1 MKKIVKKFNNLVKNT
16 IVKLQNKTNNNLK
29 ISNFNKYL
37 ITIVCS
43 LFVYLFYLSIPI
55 LYDKT
60 WVQTN
65 IEKKLLNEFKINLST
80 SANISYRILPAPHF
94 LIKNSMVSMD
104 DTKKHKSTVEI
115 KNLKVFIS
123 QNNFFDKE
131 KIDIQEVIVDNVNFY
146 IFRNSFSILSDIS
159 INKFSNKKI
168 KINDSNIFLKDNFGE
183 IITIIKISKALLFFD
198 DKKLFNLLNLSG
210 EVYNIPFEFKYE
222 NKINFKKNKKTLINV
237 ADLKLKIVNESNKS
251 KNDSID
257 GVNSVSLLDSTIN
270 TKYSIKKNIIPFVS
284 DSSRISTSQTNY
296 NGKLAIN
303 PFDLDV
309 NIDLRNSKISQLL
322 KFNPILIEFL
332 KSGLLF
338 NDNISL
344 NAFITSNSSSKDET
358 FQSAKININIING
371 KINLDNTRL
380 TNHKIGSLELNN
392 SNLFLKNDNLILNSD
407 ILINIKNSPALF
419 SFLNTKKTSRKF
431 LKNILINLD
440 YNLSNNQIKFN
451 NIKIDNKDFNSKL
464 INIMADFSDN
474 NLNNLNKTRRLI
486 NELLNV
492 YAG

>member
-60 WVQTN
+60 WVQSN

-80 SANISYRILPAPHF
+80 SADISYRILPTPHF
-94 LIKNSMVSMD
+94 LIKNSMVSME
-104 DTKKHKSTVEI
+104 DTKKHKTTVEI

-131 KIDIQEVIVDNVNFY
+131 KINIQEVIVDNVNFY

-159 INKFSNKKI
+159 INKLSNKKI
-168 KINDSNIFLKDNFGE
+168 KIYDSNIFLKDNFGE

-210 EVYNIPFEFKYE
+210 EVYNIPFEFKSE

-257 GVNSVSLLDSTIN
+257 GVNSVSLLGSTIN
-270 TKYSIKKNIIPFVS
+270 TKYSIKKNIITFAS
-284 DSSRISTSQTNY
+284 DSSRISTSQSNY

-358 FQSAKININIING
+358 FQSAKINFNIVNG

-407 ILINIKNSPALF
+407 ILINIKNSSALF

-431 LKNILINLD
+431 FKNILINLD

-451 NIKIDNKDFNSKL
+451 NIKIDNKDFNYKL